1 MNADTLIF
9 SSGFMMLFTSVFFL
23 HARFS
28 MMKRKAVRVR
38 VQVRDSVNKN
48 NRHLR

>member
-1 MNADTLIF
+1 MNANALIF
-9 SSGFMMLFTSVFFL
+9 GSGFMMLFTSVFFL

-38 VQVRDSVNKN
+38 VRVRDSVNRD
-48 NRHLR
+48 NRYLR